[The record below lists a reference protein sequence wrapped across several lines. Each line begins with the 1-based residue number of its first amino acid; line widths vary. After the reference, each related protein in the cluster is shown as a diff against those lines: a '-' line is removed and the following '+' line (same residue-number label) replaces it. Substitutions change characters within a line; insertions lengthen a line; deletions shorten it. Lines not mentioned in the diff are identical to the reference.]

1 MEESVYALGGHG
13 EAFSILR
20 ECRKY
25 IDQEIRAPNNQLPPL
40 EDGLALSVIRNEARR
55 YRHVVCVVC
64 GAPSQCTDP
73 YGMLRAVSDSG
84 LGGADTKEGLSFVCI
99 AMLHTDPDT
108 GLPRFVIEA
117 IFHRVPHRFEP
128 SYLSAP

>member
-1 MEESVYALGGHG
+1 MYALGGHG

-55 YRHVVCVVC
+55 YRRVPC
-64 GAPSQCTDP
+64 GTPSQCNGP
-73 YGMLRAVSDSG
+73 VLKGRSCCCFA
-84 LGGADTKEGLSFVCI
+84 GADRQAGLAFVCI
-99 AMLHTDPDT
+99 AILHTDSDT
-108 GLPRFVIEA
+108 GLDAPCDRDLCHSGATQIRTLLFVRTLRFT
-117 IFHRVPHRFEP
+117 
-128 SYLSAP
+128 